1 VRPNVTGVRALDVL
15 LHHYYGGLVACALR
29 RFDAAFDLFHAA
41 LIVPA
46 RALSAVQIEAY
57 KKVRKSLQCFICLWN
72 SA

>member
-1 VRPNVTGVRALDVL
+1 VRALDVL

-41 LIVPA
+41 LIAPA

-57 KKVRKSLQCFICLWN
+57 KKVCRLTIHSVSFVLWN